1 MPKPEVLIMTQK
13 DLNRLHIIKK
23 VSESRLLQKEAGK
36 LLKLSERQIR
46 RIFKSF
52 KLEGEKGLIHKLR
65 GAESRHK
72 RPVKE
77 VGKILKIYRNNY
89 YDFGPSFASE
99 KLFEINGI
107 KISNESLRQLLIKDG
122 LWTKRR
128 NCRKHRKWR
137 ERRAH
142 FGELL
147 QMDGSHHAWLEERG
161 PKMVLM
167 GYIDDATGNAWGR
180 FYEYEGTRPA
190 MDSIRTYIRKYGL
203 PQCVYFD
210 RHSTYKNNNAKL
222 SIEDELNDVEPLSQF
237 SRALKEMG
245 IEFIHA
251 HSPEA
256 KGRVER
262 SFSTHQDRLVKEM
275 RLANIKTMEEANAF
289 LENYY
294 WPKHNKKFSIAP
306 LKSTDLHRRAYP
318 ISAIERALCK
328 RTPHPLRNDRT
339 IVHNKQW
346 YQIIN
351 ITIAK
356 EVVVEER
363 YDGKMFITYKG
374 KPFKFKSIKKPEKDQ
389 IQVKGRF
396 KPCGHKPAEG
406 NYFNTS
412 NWSTQSYAQYKKEW
426 EENYITKLAENF

>member
-1 MPKPEVLIMTQK
+1 MPKPEMLIMTQK

-23 VSESRLLQKEAGK
+23 VTEKRLSQKEAGM

-46 RIFKSF
+46 RIVKRI
-52 KLEGEKGLIHKLR
+52 KAEGDKGVVHSLR
-65 GAESRHK
+65 GSESKRK
-72 RPVKE
+72 RPIKE
-77 VGKILKIYRNNY
+77 INKILNMYRKDY
-89 YDFGPSFASE
+89 YDFGPSFAAE

-107 KISNESLRQLLIKDG
+107 KISNESLRQLLIKNNI
-122 LWTKRR
+122 WEKRR

-147 QMDGSHHAWLEERG
+147 QMDGSHHAWLEDRG

-190 MDSIRTYIRKYGL
+190 MDSMRGYIKKYGL

-210 RHSTYKNNNAKL
+210 RHSTYKNNNTKL

-245 IEFIHA
+245 VEFIHA

-275 RLANIKTMEEANAF
+275 RLANIKTMKEANAF

-306 LKSTDLHRRAYP
+306 VKSADLHRRTYP

-328 RTPHPLRNDRT
+328 RTPHRLRNDCT

-346 YQIIN
+346 YQILN

-356 EVVVEER
+356 EVIVEER
-363 YDGKMFITYKG
+363 YDGKMFITCKD
-374 KPFKFKSIKKPEKDQ
+374 KPFQFKAINKPEKEQ
-389 IQVKGRF
+389 IKVKGRF
-396 KPCGHKPAEG
+396 KPCGHKPADD
-406 NYFNTS
+406 NYFKTS
-412 NWSTQSYAQYKKEW
+412 MWSYRSYAQHQREW
-426 EENYITKLAENF
+426 NENYITKLAENF